1 MKRYTKSIKSNITP
15 PTHAH
20 TLGLDCFIDESYPL
34 FKNQITSMLTN
45 CLWAWHKLND
55 TSERAVCFKTPSS
68 VCETIDANTQQV
80 NILRTEQAVQFDS
93 VWKEKHI
100 KDKLGLALWT
110 QRSRSEKP
118 SVSGDHTLSVGVRKP
133 VIWRLEEPSRTMEN
147 VLHFLST
154 VGAVTLLYA
163 HIKTR
168 TVRLKW
174 MHFIIY
180 KLYFD
185 KVG

>member
-1 MKRYTKSIKSNITP
+1 MKRYTKSIMSNITP
-15 PTHAH
+15 PHAH

-68 VCETIDANTQQV
+68 VCATIDANTQQV

-100 KDKLGLALWT
+100 KDKLGFALWT

-118 SVSGDHTLSVGVRKP
+118 SVSGDHTQRRGQKACHLETRGTFTDDGKRSASELWG
-133 VIWRLEEPSRTMEN
+133 RLRCYMHTSKLE
-147 VLHFLST
+147 
-154 VGAVTLLYA
+154 LYA
-163 HIKTR
+163 
-168 TVRLKW
+168 
-174 MHFIIY
+174 
-180 KLYFD
+180 
-185 KVG
+185 